1 MMTTTYNFSNK
12 LEGDEGWYD
21 GFEPHKVDLSSLKRK
36 SMLQLR
42 ARAWTLH
49 QYQTFSQDVV
59 CGLMFWCAG
68 GEKPT
73 HIHSRPDA
81 QLNLFISGGVEIPHL
96 GLNLRLRYKDDPKSK
111 TDQYLK
117 LAIIW
122 TAWDG
127 SDLHQREITT
137 TPERASG
144 PGTEEEQRTIPSPPD
159 CVKLV
164 SHQ

>member
-1 MMTTTYNFSNK
+1 MTTTYNFPNK

-49 QYQTFSQDVV
+49 QYQTFSQDV
-59 CGLMFWCAG
+59 
-68 GEKPT
+68 
-73 HIHSRPDA
+73 
-81 QLNLFISGGVEIPHL
+81 
-96 GLNLRLRYKDDPKSK
+96 
-111 TDQYLK
+111 YLK

-144 PGTEEEQRTIPSPPD
+144 PGTEDHTFSARLRQ
-159 CVKLV
+159 V
-164 SHQ
+164 SLTPISLTEAQASSCQGNAGADGYQARWESKVVPYVYGFDVAKSSLEWFNEAQK

>member
-1 MMTTTYNFSNK
+1 MMTTTYNFPNK

-81 QLNLFISGGVEIPHL
+81 QLSFFYLWWCGDSPFGTQFASEIQ
-96 GLNLRLRYKDDPKSK
+96 RRSEIEK
-111 TDQYLK
+111 
-117 LAIIW
+117 
-122 TAWDG
+122 G
-127 SDLHQREITT
+127 S
-137 TPERASG
+137 
-144 PGTEEEQRTIPSPPD
+144 
-159 CVKLV
+159 V
-164 SHQ
+164 SETCHHMDRVGRK